1 MRWDTAAARD
11 SPPYPLQA
19 NTHNLE
25 GDAPSSPQT
34 RLERPGGDGAPPSLS
49 INEKL
54 PITGTFSPSRFQR
67 LELLR
72 ARLIPIA
79 NIVTFS
85 IRGYHDPM
93 TRQDELLQKLAAIIE
108 PRQKQDIVTLGMIQ
122 NLAISDGSVSFT
134 LDAATQPEEIRQHLQ
149 AECEK
154 ALNAVPWVTDVM
166 VMLSPARAVRENP
179 LVAKS
184 PGLKGVRHIVAVSSC
199 KGGVGKSTVAVNL
212 AYSLSAKG
220 YKVGLF
226 DADIYGPSLPTM
238 VHIDAAGLYQE
249 DDFIIPLAY
258 LGVKLMSFGFIPSA
272 SGAAIMRGPM
282 VTQIINQ
289 LLTTTKWGDLDYLV
303 LDLPP
308 GTGDVQLTLTQLI
321 PITAAVIVT
330 TPQQLSFVDVV
341 KGIQMFDKLKVPTV
355 AIVENMSYFM
365 CPDCSAK
372 HYLFG
377 QGARQRIIDQYGIRN
392 SYEMPVTP
400 DLSKCGDGGIPY
412 VLVQPKTDATRLF
425 HDLADAVHREVSD
438 LETGLH
444 LRPQVSFKP
453 GAGIE
458 VRLADA
464 ATGTIHPAALRRV
477 CSCANCVEEFS
488 GRQILKPED
497 VAENVYP
504 LRMQPMGNYAIA
516 IQWSD
521 GHSSSIYPYEVLLEM
536 SGLKPAEKKS

>member
-1 MRWDTAAARD
+1 MFGTNERPFQNEEQQIVPVERHGLQLMSMGLLLDDD
-11 SPPYPLQA
+11 SPVIVR
-19 NTHNLE
+19 
-25 GDAPSSPQT
+25 G
-34 RLERPGGDGAPPSLS
+34 
-49 INEKL
+49 
-54 PITGTFSPSRFQR
+54 
-67 LELLR
+67 
-72 ARLIPIA
+72 PIA
-79 NIVTFS
+79 
-85 IRGYHDPM
+85 
-93 TRQDELLQKLAAIIE
+93 TRYTQQFL
-108 PRQKQDIVTLGMIQ
+108 RQCAWD
-122 NLAISDGSVSFT
+122 N
-134 LDAATQPEEIRQHLQ
+134 
-149 AECEK
+149 
-154 ALNAVPWVTDVM
+154 
-166 VMLSPARAVRENP
+166 
-179 LVAKS
+179 
-184 PGLKGVRHIVAVSSC
+184 
-199 KGGVGKSTVAVNL
+199 
-212 AYSLSAKG
+212 
-220 YKVGLF
+220 
-226 DADIYGPSLPTM
+226 
-238 VHIDAAGLYQE
+238 
-249 DDFIIPLAY
+249 
-258 LGVKLMSFGFIPSA
+258 
-272 SGAAIMRGPM
+272 
-282 VTQIINQ
+282 
-289 LLTTTKWGDLDYLV
+289 LDYLV

-412 VLVQPKTDATRLF
+412 VLVEPKADATRLF
-425 HDLADAVHREVSD
+425 HDLADAVHREVSA

-458 VRLADA
+458 VRIN
-464 ATGTIHPAALRRV
+464 ATHNGTIHPAALRRV
-477 CSCANCVEEFS
+477 CRCANCVEDFS
-488 GRQILKPED
+488 GRQLLKPED

-521 GHSSSIYPYEVLLEM
+521 GHSSSIYPYETLLEM
-536 SGLKPAEKKS
+536 SETKPAEKKS